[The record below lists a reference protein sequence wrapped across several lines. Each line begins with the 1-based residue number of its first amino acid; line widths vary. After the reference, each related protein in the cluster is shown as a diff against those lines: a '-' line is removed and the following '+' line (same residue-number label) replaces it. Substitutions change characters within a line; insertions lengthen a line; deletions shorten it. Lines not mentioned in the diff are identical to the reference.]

1 MSGSPS
7 RKRLRQCIHVGGNVT
22 LRGCDVDELRGSDC
36 EQLQTKQLIH
46 SGTQT
51 TGTNEESKSGLESE
65 LYRVKEE
72 LRNAENNNA
81 YLVERMTTY
90 RRRWLEEYYRADN
103 LERYMPYGVCVPDI
117 GQISN
122 DAASPTGYLACDI
135 EGSEKGVICESAGV
149 ILEEE

>member
-7 RKRLRQCIHVGGNVT
+7 RKHLRQCIHVGGNVT
-22 LRGCDVDELRGSDC
+22 LRGCDVDELCGSDC
-36 EQLQTKQLIH
+36 TDK
-46 SGTQT
+46 
-51 TGTNEESKSGLESE
+51 ESKSGLESE
-65 LYRVKEE
+65 LYCVKEE
-72 LRNAENNNA
+72 LRNTENNIA

-117 GQISN
+117 SQISN

-135 EGSEKGVICESAGV
+135 GGSEKGVICESAGV